1 MKIIMIKTK
10 QILRDH
16 YNIYLQ
22 HAGKTLKRKK
32 VKHKNFITKKHLL
45 YGLIVYVMKHTKTK
59 ANMPSLTQ
67 ESG

>member
-1 MKIIMIKTK
+1 MMKIIMIKTK

-32 VKHKNFITKKHLL
+32 VKHKNFITKKYLL
-45 YGLIVYVMKHTKTK
+45 NGLIVYAMKHTKTK
-59 ANMPSLTQ
+59 ANMPSLT
-67 ESG
+67 